1 MDTTNTANQIFEV
14 ACRIRDMRE
23 IAGFSVEEMARRTDT
38 APEEYARYE
47 AGELDFPFTFIHK
60 CALAF
65 GIGMTDI
72 LEGQQRKSFF
82 LYGDAHA
89 AMRASPRDEDGIE
102 IRNLA
107 PRFRDNLAQPYWV
120 RYEYSEAQQNR
131 PIHMTTHSGQEFDLH
146 PFGQIEGSGR
156 RATSSF
162 WKRATASTTT
172 PPRPTA

>member
-1 MDTTNTANQIFEV
+1 MDTMNTANQIFEV

-72 LEGQQRKSFF
+72 L
-82 LYGDAHA
+82 
-89 AMRASPRDEDGIE
+89 
-102 IRNLA
+102 
-107 PRFRDNLAQPYWV
+107 
-120 RYEYSEAQQNR
+120 
-131 PIHMTTHSGQEFDLH
+131 
-146 PFGQIEGSGR
+146 
-156 RATSSF
+156 
-162 WKRATASTTT
+162 
-172 PPRPTA
+172 

>member
-72 LEGQQRKSFF
+72 LEGRSAN
-82 LYGDAHA
+82 LSSYTVTRRGHA
-89 AMRASPRDEDGIE
+89 GFAAREDGIE

-131 PIHMTTHSGQEFDLH
+131 PIHMTTHQSAVANAPRLNS
-146 PFGQIEGSGR
+146 P
-156 RATSSF
+156 
-162 WKRATASTTT
+162 TT
-172 PPRPTA
+172 